1 MDIQTKGLKYFKKPK
16 DSPLVCKATL
26 KNQQTIHGRK
36 VITLKEF
43 TDILKQSSNI
53 TWDCDKDFLRP
64 IVKYILV
71 DDYRTNLAIPGY
83 SSYKDH
89 ETCFVDVKDL
99 QELTNENQVTLVVS
113 NVL

>member
-1 MDIQTKGLKYFKKPK
+1 MDIKTNGLKYFRKTKKE
-16 DSPLVCKATL
+16 PLLCKATL
-26 KNQQTIHGRK
+26 KNKQTIHGRK

-43 TDILKQSSNI
+43 TDILEQSSNI
-53 TWDCDKDFLRP
+53 TWDCDKDFLKP

-89 ETCFVDVKDL
+89 ETCFVDINEL
-99 QELTNENQVTLVVS
+99 QELTNKNQVTLVVS